1 MGGSPRS
8 CSRHGRARSSPFRL
22 SLLWRTRLPR
32 TGVPSSGAYDGAVGK
47 SIRSAWQR
55 LARLWSGPQV
65 PSVPPVTVLL
75 PQPLRSQAVRLRELG
90 EEVEAVRLVR
100 EQTALGLLPA
110 LFAVRS
116 ARDVLTE
123 PDG

>member
-1 MGGSPRS
+1 M
-8 CSRHGRARSSPFRL
+8 
-22 SLLWRTRLPR
+22 
-32 TGVPSSGAYDGAVGK
+32 PSSGIYGGGVDK
-47 SIRSAWQR
+47 SSRSAWQR

-100 EQTALGLLPA
+100 EQTGLGLLPA
-110 LFAVRS
+110 FFAVRS